1 MMIAK
6 ICDLEAYEFVHT
18 FGDLHL
24 YANHKEQA
32 EIQLKRSP
40 KELPMLKIHGEQ
52 KEITDFK
59 FEDFE
64 LVNYNSHPS
73 IKAPIAV

>member
-1 MMIAK
+1 MIAK
-6 ICDLEAYEFVHT
+6 VCNLQAYEFIHT

-24 YANHKEQA
+24 YANHKKQA
-32 EIQLKRSP
+32 DIQLSRDP
-40 KELPMLKIHGEQ
+40 KPAPQMLIHGDQ

-64 LVNYNSHPS
+64 LINYDPHPS